1 MSDPWLDVP
10 TQNGLLCLGITL
22 LVVASVYVCRRRCC
36 CPHAAWWSD
45 EALWDDVGKML
56 ETAFAGDEE
65 RYDDDDPLKDAATA
79 AASIDS
85 DPVAPESH
93 RLLPP

>member
-1 MSDPWLDVP
+1 M
-10 TQNGLLCLGITL
+10 LL
-22 LVVASVYVCRRRCC
+22 
-36 CPHAAWWSD
+36 PHAAWWSD

>member
-1 MSDPWLDVP
+1 
-10 TQNGLLCLGITL
+10 
-22 LVVASVYVCRRRCC
+22 
-36 CPHAAWWSD
+36 
-45 EALWDDVGKML
+45 ML

-65 RYDDDDPLKDAATA
+65 RYDDDDPLKDAAAA